1 MAWSDVRGHEL
12 TKRVLQAQLA
22 AGRVPNAYLF
32 AGPEGIGKRR
42 LALEMAKAMNCLS
55 DGSRPCDACTTCKQ
69 FAREAHP
76 DLHLVVP
83 SGASEQIKIDDVRQV
98 IGRVQ
103 LRPFNARLQV
113 AVIDGADRLTDEAAN
128 SLLKV
133 LEEPPAG
140 ARFLLT
146 TSRLAF
152 CLPTITSRCQILRCM
167 PLSSP
172 DVQSLLVEQGV
183 DQATAASV
191 APLAGGSVKAA
202 QELLER
208 WEDRRRIAS
217 RLAGPPI
224 AGWFE
229 QPLPETRQDVAELL
243 EEMTAWLRDLAVI
256 GAAGPSHAAHR
267 DHAETLVRQSRAID
281 VERCVQT
288 AMELVELRESLQRY
302 ANPRVVASL
311 AREKWLSL
319 VGTS

>member
-1 MAWSDVRGHEL
+1 MAWADVRGHEL
-12 TKRVLQAQLA
+12 TKRVLQAQLG

-42 LALEMAKAMNCLS
+42 LALEMAKAMNCLAE
-55 DGSRPCDACTTCKQ
+55 GARPCDACTTCKQ
-69 FAREAHP
+69 FARESHP
-76 DLHLVVP
+76 DLHVVVP

-146 TSRLAF
+146 TSRPAF
-152 CLPTITSRCQILRCM
+152 CLPTITSRCQVLRCM
-167 PLSSP
+167 PLGPS
-172 DVQSLLVEQGV
+172 DVQRLLVEQGV
-183 DQATAASV
+183 EQAMAASV
-191 APLAGGSVKAA
+191 APLAAGSVKTA
-202 QELLER
+202 QELIER
-208 WEDRRRIAS
+208 WEDRQRIAS
-217 RLAGPPI
+217 RLAGPAL

-229 QPLPETRQDVAELL
+229 QPLPDTRQDVAELL
-243 EEMTAWLRDLAVI
+243 EEMTAWLRDVAVV
-256 GAAGPSHAAHR
+256 GVAGPSHAAHQE
-267 DHAETLVRQSRAID
+267 HTGALAQQSRTLDI
-281 VERCVQT
+281 ERCVQT
-288 AMELVELRESLQRY
+288 AMELVDLRESLQRY
-302 ANPRVVASL
+302 ANPRLVAAL

-319 VGTS
+319 VNP